1 MLRPLGREKDR
12 VVPWFSALLLP
23 LMIAASCVPV
33 TLPSGFSV
41 GGSVSQVEQNV
52 LSLVN
57 GSEAYSFDLHLESI
71 ALSHLAFRSGGSP
84 GANETADWVASQF
97 ESFGLQTKK
106 EEYQFSN
113 WDLKSQPMLIIDDDG
128 NHNTTGDQAKIAS
141 FQCAHYSW
149 PTPAGGVFSDLV
161 VLPLPY
167 AAYRSQ
173 IGLNPI
179 NASAWN
185 AVDTSGKVVLI
196 GMEVR
201 WDPAWEGTYRNKLT
215 AQPPAAVIYTFWYDW
230 MSFVPDSYS
239 STGGRPLSRYGPYYW
254 NLHVPVGFV
263 SYEDGLWIRNREA
276 SADVS
281 AEVVIDAAVGT
292 GPHYNVVGRL
302 SGFVEPDR
310 FVIVSGHY
318 DSVMDA
324 GFCDNG
330 AGISGVVELAR
341 VFAEAVG
348 RGLYYPKYTIIFV
361 AFADEE
367 LDLVGSLNYVKM
379 HKAEMGSIVAVI
391 NLDCI
396 GSQEFYF
403 TETSTSGSVDLDQV
417 VQGAAQSLGIAAAVE
432 AQGGSDQ
439 ESFRDP
445 ASFGSDYYGLW
456 GVNLG
461 ISDAVPVKSSVMLI
475 SRPLTYSDKWSM
487 GIPGWIHTSYDNS
500 TSTTTLNWVEVDD
513 LEVHIEVAALT
524 VIRVSPSLSVTDLNK
539 DGRVNIQDITMVAVA
554 FGSKP
559 GDADWNAVADL
570 DKNGVVNILDITM
583 VAKDYGKT
591 I

>member
-1 MLRPLGREKDR
+1 MLRPLRQEKDR
-12 VVPWFSALLLP
+12 GVPWFSTLLLL
-23 LMIAASCVPV
+23 LMITASCVSV
-33 TLPSGFSV
+33 TLPSGLSV
-41 GGSVSQVEQNV
+41 GGGVSQVEYNV

-97 ESFGLQTKK
+97 ESFGLQTEK

-113 WDLKSQPMLIIDDDG
+113 WDLKSRPILIIDDDG
-128 NHNTTGDQAKIAS
+128 NPSTGGDQVKIAS
-141 FQCAHYSW
+141 FQSTHYSW

-167 AAYRSQ
+167 AADVGQ
-173 IGLNPI
+173 IGVNPI

-185 AVDTSGKVVLI
+185 AIDTFGKVVLI

-201 WDPAWEGTYRNKLT
+201 WDAAWEGTYRNKLT
-215 AQPPAAVIYTFWYDW
+215 VQPPAAVIYTFWYDW
-230 MSFVPDSYS
+230 VSFVPNSYS

-263 SYEDGLWIRNREA
+263 SYEDGLWIRNREG
-276 SADVS
+276 STDVS
-281 AEVVIDAAVGT
+281 AKVVIDSAVGT

-302 SGFVEPDR
+302 SGFIEPDR
-310 FVIVSGHY
+310 LVIVSGHY

-330 AGISGVVELAR
+330 AGVSGVVELAR
-341 VFAEAVG
+341 VFAEAVR
-348 RGLYYPKYTIIFV
+348 RGLYYPKYTIVFV

-367 LDLVGSLNYVKM
+367 LDLVGSLNYVNM

-396 GSQEFYF
+396 GSQEFYV
-403 TETSTSGSVDLDQV
+403 TETNPAGSLDLDQV
-417 VQGAAQSLGIAAAVE
+417 VHGAAQSLGIAAAVE

-445 ASFGSDYYGLW
+445 ASLVSDYYGLW
-456 GVNLG
+456 GLRLG
-461 ISDAVPVKSSVMLI
+461 ISDAVPVKSNVMLI
-475 SRPLTYSDKWSM
+475 SHPLSYSDKWSL

-524 VIRVSPSLSVTDLNK
+524 VIRVSPSLLVTDLNK
-539 DGRVNIQDITMVAVA
+539 DGRVNIQDITIVAVA
-554 FGSKP
+554 FGSRP
-559 GDADWNAVADL
+559 GDADWNAIADL
-570 DKNGVVNILDITM
+570 DKNGVVNIVDITM

-591 I
+591 